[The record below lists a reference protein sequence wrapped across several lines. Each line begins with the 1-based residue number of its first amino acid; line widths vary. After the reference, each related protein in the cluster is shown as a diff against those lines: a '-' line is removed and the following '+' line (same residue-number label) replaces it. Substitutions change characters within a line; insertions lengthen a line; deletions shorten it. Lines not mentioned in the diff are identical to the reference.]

1 MAAPVALSWMEMTEQ
16 CAGEETRSRAA
27 SRRQGGMAG
36 QGTTGTGQPGS
47 RPLYFTPSLCKHRS
61 HLGGLYLDV
70 EMFIPSVLFLFHHP
84 LFLVLD
90 PGVINCM

>member
-1 MAAPVALSWMEMTEQ
+1 MTEQ

-47 RPLYFTPSLCKHRS
+47 RPLYFTPSLCKHRP

-70 EMFIPSVLFLFHHP
+70 EMFIPFGSIFIPPSAILSSRSRRYQLNV
-84 LFLVLD
+84 
-90 PGVINCM
+90 G